1 MASVLCFRQSLQLV
15 VAVAGRVMTGQF
27 RAHKMVEL
35 ADQAVEAA
43 GKIAVLAL
51 AALERHCKEMV
62 AAAVA
67 LAGLLLLVAVVA
79 EQELVALMQGQGLAV
94 TAVQALRPR

>member
-1 MASVLCFRQSLQLV
+1 
-15 VAVAGRVMTGQF
+15 MTGQF

-43 GKIAVLAL
+43 EKIAVLAL
-51 AALERHCKEMV
+51 VVLERHCKEIV

-67 LAGLLLLVAVVA
+67 LAGLLLLVAVEA
-79 EQELVALMQGQGLAV
+79 EQELVALMQALELAV
-94 TAVQALRPR
+94 TAAQALRPRLQDRL